1 MSTCFELPLTP
12 NYVRD
17 WNFGMAVRELIQ
29 NGLDQQSVDAKSTFS
44 IEYDPDT
51 QKLKFTNARS
61 RLKVN
66 TLLLGRSSKSNDQD
80 TVGQFGEGYKIAA
93 LVLNRLGK
101 TFTIYN
107 NMMNQ
112 VWTSKF
118 KNSRKWLDKLL
129 AFYVEDVQSTNDSL
143 VIEVGNVTQEEYDQL
158 TEIWLSDPSVAR
170 IRTEYGDIL
179 TEPEYSGK
187 FFVNGL
193 YIECSGDFSFGYD
206 FKPRYMVLERDRKSC
221 DSWSARQVTCKM
233 ITSALLSGE
242 LDFDTAKE
250 LIEVDADDINLID
263 YTYIEGSGKE
273 RLVENLEKSFEEQ
286 HPSESRSSSVYVPVN
301 SEIDKERVNAYG
313 GIPVIVPHNVAN
325 LLSNYKEERIRK
337 LKDSYSG
344 DETLTVKERFQKWY
358 DLYSRQLNPEAK
370 EELSK
375 LINML

>member
-17 WNFGMAVRELIQ
+17 WDFGMAIRELIQ
-29 NGLDQQSVDAKSTFS
+29 NGLDQQSVDAKSVFS
-44 IEYDPDT
+44 VDYDPDT
-51 QKLKFTNARS
+51 QKLKFSNARS

-66 TLLLGRSSKSNDQD
+66 TLLLGRSSKSTDQD

-187 FFVNGL
+187 LFVNGL

-250 LIEVDADDINLID
+250 LIEVDADDINMID
-263 YTYIEGSGKE
+263 YTYIEGGGKE
-273 RLVENLEKSFEEQ
+273 RLIENLEKSFEEQ
-286 HPSESRSSSVYVPVN
+286 HPSESKSSSVYVPVN

-313 GIPVIVPHNVAN
+313 GIPVIVPHNVAG
-325 LLSNYKEERIRK
+325 LLSDYREKRITQ
-337 LKDSYSG
+337 LKDSYAG

-358 DLYSRQLNPEAK
+358 DLYARQLNPEAK
-370 EELSK
+370 EELGK

>member
-44 IEYDPDT
+44 VEYDPDT

-61 RLKVN
+61 RLK
-66 TLLLGRSSKSNDQD
+66 SKHTASRAQFQINDED

-250 LIEVDADDINLID
+250 LIEVDADDINMID
-263 YTYIEGSGKE
+263 YTYIEGGGKE
-273 RLVENLEKSFEEQ
+273 RLIENLENPLKS
-286 HPSESRSSSVYVPVN
+286 S
-301 SEIDKERVNAYG
+301 I
-313 GIPVIVPHNVAN
+313 
-325 LLSNYKEERIRK
+325 L
-337 LKDSYSG
+337 
-344 DETLTVKERFQKWY
+344 
-358 DLYSRQLNPEAK
+358 
-370 EELSK
+370 
-375 LINML
+375 

>member
-17 WNFGMAVRELIQ
+17 WDFGMAIRELIQ
-29 NGLDQQSVDAKSTFS
+29 NGLDQQSVDAKSVFS
-44 IEYDPDT
+44 VDYDPDT
-51 QKLKFTNARS
+51 QKLKFSNARS

-66 TLLLGRSSKSNDQD
+66 TLLLGRSSKSTDQD

-193 YIECSGDFSFGYD
+193 YIKCSGDFSFGYD

-250 LIEVDADDINLID
+250 LIEVDADDINMID
-263 YTYIEGSGKE
+263 YTYIEGGGKE
-273 RLVENLEKSFEEQ
+273 RLIENLEKSFEEQ
-286 HPSESRSSSVYVPVN
+286 HPSESKSSSVYVPVN

-313 GIPVIVPHNVAN
+313 GIPVIVPHNVAG
-325 LLSNYKEERIRK
+325 LLSDYREKRITQ
-337 LKDSYSG
+337 LKDSYAG

-358 DLYSRQLNPEAK
+358 DLYARQLNPEAK
-370 EELSK
+370 EELGK